1 MVTTLQLHRK
11 KPYPPGSGADRR
23 VWETSKKFT
32 EYGDTWV
39 AAPWEGDS
47 PPEETVTPLDIG
59 TTLLT
64 SKICRIYLWTIV
76 TTAGIGALNEVFVR
90 KSRNA
95 VSRAGIDPDLVISE
109 CPQLS
114 PAAAAIARKSDAAFL
129 INKHNAEFRVVDQ
142 FLEGK
147 PIPEFLC
154 DRIVD
159 NHRVFEQRMIDQA
172 DAVVFM
178 SEEDCE
184 PFDLSDTEYR
194 IIPNGTDFSAL
205 EASDDARESLDVPGL
220 DTSKQS
226 CIFVGAYDYDP
237 NRDAAERIVQEIAP
251 ACPNLQFLL
260 VGRNPPSVDQSNVLT
275 PGFVD
280 DLGSWLAYADIALC
294 PLTMG
299 SGTKLKM
306 LDYMAAGLPIVTTPV
321 GSQGLEIVDG
331 ETALVREST
340 TEIVKSIEQLAA
352 SKELRTHL
360 GENAQEF
367 GKQYDWRNLFE
378 GYDDLMDHIV

>member
-1 MVTTLQLHRK
+1 M
-11 KPYPPGSGADRR
+11 
-23 VWETSKKFT
+23 WETSKKFT